1 MGNMSDDQHSEKMRR
16 KTIARDI
23 SWLSFNGRVLQEAAD
38 PTVPLRERIR
48 FLGIF
53 SNNQDEFFR
62 VRVATLRRMSEFS
75 GNRSKINMHMEISPD
90 KILNDIQ
97 SIVLEQGEE
106 FDAIWRGIRDE
117 MEKEKIFID
126 DETQLNE
133 TQQQFIQ
140 NYFEEEVRTN
150 TIPLMIESIPQF
162 PYLRDKSIYLAV
174 VLSRKDGSMKRKY
187 ALIEVPSR
195 VLGRFVQLPSPAM
208 DEHHIILLE
217 DIIRYNLRN
226 IFAYFGYDTYE
237 SWVFKVTRDAEIDID
252 NDVST
257 TLIQKIEKGLKN
269 RRKGKPVRFV
279 YDEEMDKGLLDYL
292 LKRLNLS
299 KKSGNLIPGGRIHNF
314 RHFMDFPDV
323 FKKGHRRK
331 SFTHP
336 LLQKTPRVTD
346 VVLEQDVMLHFPY
359 HSFNP
364 VIDMLREAA
373 IDPNVTTIKITGYR
387 LASNSKII
395 NALVNAV
402 RNGKHVTVMLEL
414 RARFDEEANLE
425 WKERLEDE
433 GVKVLIGI
441 PNMKVHAKI
450 CLIKKRINNFTIH
463 YGFVSTGN
471 LNEKTARVYGDHCL
485 LTSNR
490 HVMADVNRIFNY
502 LENYKDGT
510 APLKACKTLIPCP
523 TSLRQEI
530 VKMIARE
537 TKLAREKKPA
547 AITLKM
553 NSVSDEDLIE
563 KLYEAAKAG
572 VRIQMIVRGIFC
584 LFSENS
590 KFIIPIKAISIIDE
604 YLEHARV
611 FIFHNGGKE
620 KTYISSADWMVR
632 NLDHRVEVTCPVLDE
647 SIQQELKEI
656 LDIQFSDNVKAR
668 WLDNELLNKYK
679 RDNLENKVRSQ
690 IDIYNYLYQKA
701 MPAEEKAVPHR
712 RRLYKQVRGNRT
724 ANLNS
729 RNENA
734 TRSHRHWK

>member
-1 MGNMSDDQHSEKMRR
+1 MTETTGKMRR

-23 SWLSFNGRVLQEAAD
+23 SWLSFNARVLQEAAD
-38 PTVPLRERIR
+38 PSVPLRERIR

-75 GNRSKINMHMEISPD
+75 GSRSKINMHLEVSPE

-97 SIVLEQGEE
+97 TIVLEQGDE
-106 FDAIWRGIRDE
+106 FDAIWRGIRE
-117 MEKEKIFID
+117 ELEKEKIFLVS
-126 DETQLNE
+126 EKQLDE

-140 NYFEEEVRTN
+140 TYFEEEVRTN

-162 PYLRDKSIYLAV
+162 PFLRDKSIYLAV

-226 IFAYFGYDTYE
+226 IFAYFGYDTYD
-237 SWVFKVTRDAEIDID
+237 SWVFKVTRDAEIDLD

-323 FKKGHRRK
+323 FSKKGQRRRP
-331 SFTHP
+331 FTHP
-336 LLQKTPRVTD
+336 ALQTTPRVTD
-346 VVLEQDVMLHFPY
+346 VVLEKDVMLHFPY

-414 RARFDEEANLE
+414 KARFDEEANLE

-502 LENYKDGT
+502 LENYKEGT
-510 APLKACKTLIPCP
+510 GPLKACKTLIPCP
-523 TSLRQEI
+523 TSLRREL
-530 VKMIARE
+530 VRMIARE
-537 TKLAREKKPA
+537 TRMAREKKPA

-572 VRIQMIVRGIFC
+572 VRIQLIVRGIFC

-590 KFIIPIKAISIIDE
+590 KFILPIKAISIIDE

-611 FIFHNGGKE
+611 FIFHNDGKE

-632 NLDHRVEVTCPVLDE
+632 NLDHRVEATCPILDE

-656 LDIQFSDNVKAR
+656 LDIQLSDNVKAR
-668 WLDNELLNKYK
+668 WLDNDLLNKYK
-679 RDNLENKVRSQ
+679 RDPSETKVRSQ

-701 MPAEEKAVPHR
+701 MPAEEGVTTTS
-712 RRLYKQVRGNRT
+712 V
-724 ANLNS
+724 S
-729 RNENA
+729 VA
-734 TRSHRHWK
+734 T